1 MDEHGVRLQG
11 VGEAQH
17 GGQLFVVDL
26 DQLGGAQGGLGGFG
40 DDGGDLLADEAHAV
54 LGEDVAVLHVE
65 AEHVREVLARHHA
78 DDAGGLGGR
87 GDVDPLELGVGARA
101 FHHHGVEQAGTEIEI
116 VHVLRGAGDLGQ
128 AVHADGRIAD
138 DAGFAHDRAL
148 RAAGFFLAVFL
159 ATSRTVWT
167 MGS

>member
-1 MDEHGVRLQG
+1 MQDHGVLLEG
-11 VGEAQH
+11 VAEAQH
-17 GGQLFVVDL
+17 GRQRLVVDL
-26 DQLGGAQGGLGGFG
+26 DQLGGPQRGFRG
-40 DDGGDLLADEAHAV
+40 FRDDGGDLLADEPDAV
-54 LGEDVAVLHVE
+54 LREDVAVLHVE

-87 GDVDPLELGVGARA
+87 RDVDLLELGVGARA
-101 FHHHGVEQAGTEIEI
+101 FHHHGVQQAGTEIEI

-148 RAAGFFLAVFL
+148 RAAGFFLADFL